1 MMQGDFMKMPFP
13 DNHAS
18 VAPQELNRIA
28 GVDKT
33 CNFVK
38 VGYKILFLFI
48 INSISLKKKK
58 KSAMGCY

>member
-38 VGYKILFLFI
+38 VGL
-48 INSISLKKKK
+48 
-58 KSAMGCY
+58 